1 MKGENF
7 SFAWLGL
14 YIVSKVTPKRVATLK
29 KQYGEILK
37 VKYSLSQSKLYVR
50 KCNKPPTAVITATST
65 PLNCNEINYWDSLPN
80 EFVERILLF
89 TIKESGLQTCETLR
103 KMP

>member
-37 VKYSLSQSKLYVR
+37 VKYSLSQSKLYVAADMAAD
-50 KCNKPPTAVITATST
+50 NEKPPTAVITATST
-65 PLNCNEINYWDSLPN
+65 PLNCNEINY
-80 EFVERILLF
+80 
-89 TIKESGLQTCETLR
+89 
-103 KMP
+103 